1 LIYLDVFLQDTR
13 GSVLIKLS
21 IGLVIETIG
30 QSINRDPTM
39 KRILLIVPLIM
50 LSACIPP
57 TEPTN
62 TPVPSTATPVP
73 TETPLPSPT
82 ATPRPYYLEDGI
94 LYDQDE
100 LTGDYLV
107 VGEGIDALTT
117 KAEGAIAALDGEGE
131 DLFTFDLETRAW
143 KEVKID
149 PNYGYIAP
157 ELWGEESLPLIKE
170 WWEGYKKKMP
180 TNEDIKWMTYED
192 GSRVEMGEIPNTR
205 FATSR
210 NFGVILA
217 GMFDFPDRID
227 ESGHEHLLLTL
238 LPTNSDKIEE
248 AGNIVPIKLTTET
261 EHPWT
266 VSLKIIGEGGAI
278 RDKYR
283 WNNMDVAYNMPHKD
297 LLRFLRAGLSGENP
311 PLYGCQLAVSMVGTN
326 YGSKYLPGES
336 TKFTNSM
343 YGEEGDGEWEVDY
356 EMVWPPP
363 PSGHG
368 LFAIPESCMTNELWE
383 VFRTLPNNP
392 VGGN

>member
-62 TPVPSTATPVP
+62 TPVPSTPTPVP

-107 VGEGIDALTT
+107 VGEGIDALSTT
-117 KAEGAIAALDGEGE
+117 AEGEIAAVDGEGY
-131 DLFTFDLETRAW
+131 TRFVFQDGSW

-157 ELWGEESLPLIKE
+157 ETWGEESLPLIRE
-170 WWEGYKKKMP
+170 WWDGYKEKMP
-180 TNEDIKWMTYED
+180 TNEDVKWLTYED
-192 GSRVEMGEIPNTR
+192 GSKVELGEIPNLRYASTR
-205 FATSR
+205 T
-210 NFGVILA
+210 FGVILVD
-217 GMFDFPDRID
+217 MFDFPDNID
-227 ESGHEHLLLTL
+227 QFDNERMLLTL

-248 AGNIVPIKLTTET
+248 AGNIIPIGLIDHEDSR
-261 EHPWT
+261 T
-266 VSLKIIGEGGAI
+266 VTLKIIGEGGAI
-278 RDKYR
+278 KDNLR
-283 WNNMDVAYNMPHKD
+283 WDYIEVAYNISHKD
-297 LLRFLRAGLSGENP
+297 LLRFLQVGLSGENP
-311 PLYGCQLAVSMVGTN
+311 SLHGCQLAVSIAGTDSDI
-326 YGSKYLPGES
+326 GSKSKLVS
-336 TKFTNSM
+336 AM
-343 YGEEGDGEWEVDY
+343 YGEEGDGEWEVDHG
-356 EMVWPPP
+356 WPASV
-363 PSGHG
+363 SGPQGYG
-368 LFAIPESCMTNELWE
+368 LFAISESCMTDEMWE
-383 VFRTLPNNP
+383 IFRTLPNNP
-392 VGGN
+392 IN